1 MDFTFHNGTNSSS
14 PWVEFYPYTPSNTA
28 GYAFMAI
35 FGIAT
40 VVHIILMFP
49 YRAAYFIPLVLGG
62 ICPFTSFPTHNAK
75 CTTNTLLTPGESFG
89 YYGRAWSHQDR
100 TEIGSWAL
108 QEMLILC
115 APPFVAAT
123 IYMVLG
129 RIIRAFNAEHHSSI
143 RTKWLTTIFV
153 LNDVI
158 CFLTQIAGAGVQV
171 TGDEHIMAIGKKA
184 VLAGL
189 IFALVVFGLFVWV
202 AALFHRR
209 LDAEPT
215 AVVMECPRLGWKKY
229 MWAIYISCGLL
240 MVRNLVRTIQFGSE
254 KGSALNTEEVY
265 IYVFD
270 AALMACSIGLL
281 IVWHPGRLV
290 RRAQK
295 ANKASQL
302 CGQMQD
308 AADIPLTGYRE
319 V

>member
-1 MDFTFHNGTNSSS
+1 MDFTFHNGTNGSS

-62 ICPFTSFPTHNAK
+62 IC
-75 CTTNTLLTPGESFG
+75 ESFG

-115 APPFVAAT
+115 APPFIAAT

-171 TGDEHIMAIGKKA
+171 TGDAHIMAIGKKA

-202 AALFHRR
+202 AAVFHRR

-229 MWAIYISCGLL
+229 MWAIYISCGML

-302 CGQMQD
+302 CGQMED
-308 AADIPLTGYRE
+308 AANIPLTGYRE

>member
-1 MDFTFHNGTNSSS
+1 MDFTFHNGTNGSS

-40 VVHIILMFP
+40 VMHIILMFP
-49 YRAAYFIPLVLGG
+49 YHAAYFIPLILGG
-62 ICPFTSFPTHNAK
+62 ICET
-75 CTTNTLLTPGESFG
+75 FG

-100 TEIGSWAL
+100 TAIGPWAL
-108 QEMLILC
+108 QQMLILC
-115 APPFVAAT
+115 APPFIAAS

-129 RIIRAFNAEHHSSI
+129 RIIRAFDAEHHSSI

-158 CFLTQIAGAGVQV
+158 CFLTQIAGAGVQI
-171 TGDEHIMAIGKKA
+171 TGDPHVMAIGKKA

-189 IFALVVFGLFVWV
+189 VFALVVFGVFVWV
-202 AALFHRR
+202 AGAFHRR

-215 AVVMECPRLGWKKY
+215 AVVRECPRLGWKRY
-229 MWAIYISCGLL
+229 MWAIYISCGML
-240 MVRNLVRTIQFGSE
+240 MLRNLVRTIQFASE
-254 KGSALNTEEVY
+254 KGSPLNSEEAY

-270 AALMACSIGLL
+270 AALMASSIGVLV
-281 IVWHPGRLV
+281 VWHPGRLV
-290 RRAQK
+290 RRALK
-295 ANKASQL
+295 ASKASQM
-302 CGQMQD
+302 CVQMED
-308 AADIPLTGYRE
+308 PADVPLTGYRE

>member
-1 MDFTFHNGTNSSS
+1 MDFTFHNGTNGSS

-62 ICPFTSFPTHNAK
+62 IC
-75 CTTNTLLTPGESFG
+75 ESFG

-115 APPFVAAT
+115 APPFIAAT

-171 TGDEHIMAIGKKA
+171 TGDAHIMAIGKKA

-202 AALFHRR
+202 AAVFHRR

-229 MWAIYISCGLL
+229 MWTIYISCGML

-302 CGQMQD
+302 CGQMED
-308 AADIPLTGYRE
+308 AANIPLTGYRE

>member
-1 MDFTFHNGTNSSS
+1 MDFTFHNGTNGSS

-62 ICPFTSFPTHNAK
+62 IC
-75 CTTNTLLTPGESFG
+75 ESFG

-202 AALFHRR
+202 AAVFHRR

-229 MWAIYISCGLL
+229 MWAIYISCGML

-302 CGQMQD
+302 CGQMED
-308 AADIPLTGYRE
+308 AANIPLTGYRE

>member
-1 MDFTFHNGTNSSS
+1 MDFTFHNGTNGSS

-40 VVHIILMFP
+40 VIHIILMFP
-49 YRAAYFIPLVLGG
+49 YRAAYFIPLILGG
-62 ICPFTSFPTHNAK
+62 ICPSTRPIPKAN
-75 CTTNTLLTPGESFG
+75 TNPPGETFG

-100 TEIGSWAL
+100 TAIGPWAL
-108 QEMLILC
+108 QEILILC
-115 APPFVAAT
+115 APPFIAAT

-129 RIIRAFNAEHHSSI
+129 RIIRALDAEHHSAI
-143 RTKWLTTIFV
+143 RTKWLTPLFV

-171 TGDEHIMAIGKKA
+171 TGDADVMAIGRKA

-189 IFALVVFGLFVWV
+189 GFALVVFGLFVWV
-202 AALFHRR
+202 AGVFHAR

-215 AVVMECPRLGWKKY
+215 VVVRGRPRLGWKRY
-229 MWAIYISCGLL
+229 MWAIYSSCGML
-240 MVRNLVRTIQFGSE
+240 MVRNLVRTVQFGSG
-254 KGSALNTEEVY
+254 KGSALNTEEAY

-270 AALMACSIGLL
+270 AGLMACSIGVL

-290 RRAQK
+290 LRALK
-295 ANKASQL
+295 ARKASEL
-302 CGQMQD
+302 CGQMENP
-308 AADIPLTGYRE
+308 ADIPLAGYRE